1 MPSTI
6 AATCTRNHMRRT
18 RPVTPA
24 VLG

>member
-6 AATCTRNHMRRT
+6 AATCTRNHMSRT

-24 VLG
+24 VRG